1 MDDSTGKSGER
12 TGTEP
17 DLAALIGAHGRAR
30 KSGRRKLY
38 GALALAALAAGLGWY
53 LIAGRGGAAYRYTTA
68 PVTRG
73 DLTVIVTAT
82 GTVQPVAKVDVSS
95 PISGIV
101 RKVNVDYNSPVKRGD
116 VLAELDRE
124 TLLAT
129 EASARA
135 QLAVA
140 RANVA
145 KAEAQAEAA
154 RATLER
160 QTALSEQRIIS
171 TQTLEDARLSAQ
183 SAEAALKAA
192 GAEVLVAEA
201 NLKVA
206 TTNLD
211 RAVITS
217 PIDGVVLTR
226 SIDEGATVAASLQA
240 PVLFSIAG
248 DLKQMELQ
256 VDVDEADIG
265 GVSVG
270 DKATFSVDAYR
281 NRSFPA
287 EITDIRFVSETI
299 NNVVTYKALLKVDN
313 AGMLLRPG
321 MTATADIVEDTVK
334 GALLAPNTALRYV
347 PPAEPAAS
355 GGFSLFRPPRGGAL
369 TKAEPK
375 TGSRS
380 LWLLRDGAPVEV
392 PVEIGQTDGRNTVI
406 VKGDIAEG
414 ALVITDAV
422 AAK

>member
-1 MDDSTGKSGER
+1 MATGIE
-12 TGTEP
+12 TETARQKP
-17 DLAALIGAHGRAR
+17 DLAALIGQQTAAR
-30 KSGRRKLY
+30 KSGRRRWLI
-38 GALALAALAAGLGWY
+38 ALALLLIAAGAGWF
-53 LIAGRGGAAYRYTTA
+53 LLAGRNTAAYTYNTSA
-68 PVTRG
+68 VTKG
-73 DLTVIVTAT
+73 ELTVIVTAT

-101 RKVNVDYNSPVKRGD
+101 RKVNVDYNSAVKRGD

-124 TLLAT
+124 TLLAS

-154 RATLER
+154 RATLTR

-192 GAEVLVAEA
+192 GAEVMVSEA
-201 NLKVA
+201 NLKMA

-248 DLKQMELQ
+248 DLSKMELQ

-270 DKATFSVDAYR
+270 DKASFTVDAYR

-313 AGMLLRPG
+313 GDLLLRPG
-321 MTATADIVEDTVK
+321 MTATADIVEETVK
-334 GALLAPNTALRYV
+334 DALLVPNTALRYV
-347 PPAEPAAS
+347 PPAEAATS

-375 TGSRS
+375 SGSRS
-380 LWLLRDGAPVEV
+380 LWVLRDGVPVEV
-392 PVEIGQTDGRNTVI
+392 PVEIGQTDGRSTVI
-406 VKGDIAEG
+406 TKGEIAEG
-414 ALVITDAV
+414 DLVVTEAV